1 MVAQEHNTGQGD
13 GRAREVRTRPK
24 VANQQGRLRRCCCG
38 QEGICDTRGATE
50 NRRERRK
57 SAGLVMS
64 GRLRFGL
71 HRHLQLPE
79 QKAEDV
85 GVFLD
90 EFIDRTATGMAGLG
104 VIKK

>member
-1 MVAQEHNTGQGD
+1 MAAPVKYALD
-13 GRAREVRTRPK
+13 PKLRTNR
-24 VANQQGRLRRCCCG
+24 VVSRRCCCG
-38 QEGICDTRGATE
+38 QEGICDTRAATE

-64 GRLRFGL
+64 GRLRLGL